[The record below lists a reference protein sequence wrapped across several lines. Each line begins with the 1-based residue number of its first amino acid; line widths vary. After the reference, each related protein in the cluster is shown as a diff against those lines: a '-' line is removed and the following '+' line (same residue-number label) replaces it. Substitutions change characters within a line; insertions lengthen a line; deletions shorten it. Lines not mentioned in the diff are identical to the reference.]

1 MAGGGGDHP
10 GGPVEAQVGAG
21 AGHGASGEGVVTRRR
36 PLVPEHRDVGLQWG
50 KV

>member
-1 MAGGGGDHP
+1 MAGGGGDHT